1 MRVHIATLG
10 CRLNQSESD
19 RIAREL
25 AALGHE
31 IVGEARLAQLQV
43 VNTCAVTHKATRE
56 SRQAMRAGQ
65 RAAPEV
71 LTVVTGCASQIDP
84 EYFEQPGG
92 PAVLVTGHAD
102 KERLV
107 PLLIER

>member
-25 AALGHE
+25 AAIGHE
-31 IVGEARLAQLQV
+31 IVAEASLAELQV

-56 SRQAMRAGQ
+56 SATGRAR
-65 RAAPEV
+65 RAARRAAGDDGRDR
-71 LTVVTGCASQIDP
+71 LR
-84 EYFEQPGG
+84 
-92 PAVLVTGHAD
+92 LAD
-102 KERLV
+102 RSILA
-107 PLLIER
+107 PWAGRCW